1 MKGIEAA
8 IKASDIPIETHVEYL
23 DNLRKPSIQIE
34 SEQEALFKKKF
45 GHISMKAILTTNDV
59 ALDFI
64 LKNRNTLFP
73 DIPVVFCGPN
83 DFKASRIAGQKK
95 ITGVAQAVDVRGSL
109 DLILTLHPGT
119 SRICVISDQRPST
132 KKSLIE
138 LNRIIPEYENL
149 VDIVMLTDKSLM
161 QLKKEIGEQP
171 KGTVI
176 LFFSFLLDQ
185 HGKQYDSNLKILNEL
200 TGEFKLPFYT
210 FKKIDVGNG
219 AVGGKVVS
227 EELMAQL
234 SMEMVTK
241 IIKGVPVNDIPILYK
256 APAVAMFDYHQLKK
270 FKINESSLPQSS
282 VIINKP
288 SSFYYEYKDLVW
300 AASIFGVLSVVLITF
315 LSINVRKRILLEK
328 KLRKHSDKLEGVVKE
343 RTAELVK
350 TNTSLQQ
357 EVFDRKLAE
366 KAIKESEKKYR
377 ALIETTD
384 TGFVFVDEKGRVL
397 EANQTYVKM
406 TGHSDLKDIIG
417 RSVLEWTA
425 PYDIERNLIEVQ
437 KCFNT
442 GAVQNLEI
450 DYIHPDGKIAPIEIF
465 AKTIDTKEGQT
476 IITLCRDIFERKLAE
491 EEKIEAQQNAMVQEK
506 HALVGQIAGKMA
518 HDFNNI
524 LSVIMGNTELSL
536 LDCKDEQIRTT
547 LELILGQTLRGKNL
561 TKNLV
566 AFAKGQEPKQT
577 YFKINE
583 KIDLVI
589 SLLKKDLEGIQLVR
603 EDTDGAPELLADPGM
618 IEHAMVNLV
627 QNSIHALSKTEMPK
641 IIIRTYCLDH
651 QICFDIEDNGC
662 GIPAEHLD
670 AIYQP
675 SFTLKGSKDLTGLY
689 KKDIK
694 GTGYGMA
701 NVKKYIEQH
710 KGAISVVSQIGVG
723 TKFTICLPMIKKE
736 LTSEEIIEIRKSTI
750 QREKCILLVE
760 DEASIS
766 DVQYRILTREPFN
779 HKVDTAFDG
788 QSAMAL
794 FDTKDYDFISLDY
807 ELPGKFNGMDVYSH
821 IRKTDRHTPILFISG
836 NIEFL
841 ESIRDLKKNDAFIDH
856 LSKPCQNKD
865 YVNAANHLIEKAITL
880 TQR

>member
-1 MKGIEAA
+1 
-8 IKASDIPIETHVEYL
+8 
-23 DNLRKPSIQIE
+23 
-34 SEQEALFKKKF
+34 
-45 GHISMKAILTTNDV
+45 
-59 ALDFI
+59 
-64 LKNRNTLFP
+64 
-73 DIPVVFCGPN
+73 
-83 DFKASRIAGQKK
+83 
-95 ITGVAQAVDVRGSL
+95 
-109 DLILTLHPGT
+109 
-119 SRICVISDQRPST
+119 
-132 KKSLIE
+132 
-138 LNRIIPEYENL
+138 
-149 VDIVMLTDKSLM
+149 
-161 QLKKEIGEQP
+161 
-171 KGTVI
+171 
-176 LFFSFLLDQ
+176 
-185 HGKQYDSNLKILNEL
+185 
-200 TGEFKLPFYT
+200 
-210 FKKIDVGNG
+210 
-219 AVGGKVVS
+219 
-227 EELMAQL
+227 
-234 SMEMVTK
+234 
-241 IIKGVPVNDIPILYK
+241 
-256 APAVAMFDYHQLKK
+256 
-270 FKINESSLPQSS
+270 
-282 VIINKP
+282 
-288 SSFYYEYKDLVW
+288 
-300 AASIFGVLSVVLITF
+300 
-315 LSINVRKRILLEK
+315 
-328 KLRKHSDKLEGVVKE
+328 
-343 RTAELVK
+343 
-350 TNTSLQQ
+350 
-357 EVFDRKLAE
+357 
-366 KAIKESEKKYR
+366 
-377 ALIETTD
+377 
-384 TGFVFVDEKGRVL
+384 
-397 EANQTYVKM
+397 
-406 TGHSDLKDIIG
+406 
-417 RSVLEWTA
+417 
-425 PYDIERNLIEVQ
+425 
-437 KCFNT
+437 
-442 GAVQNLEI
+442 
-450 DYIHPDGKIAPIEIF
+450 
-465 AKTIDTKEGQT
+465 
-476 IITLCRDIFERKLAE
+476 
-491 EEKIEAQQNAMVQEK
+491 
-506 HALVGQIAGKMA
+506 IAGKMA